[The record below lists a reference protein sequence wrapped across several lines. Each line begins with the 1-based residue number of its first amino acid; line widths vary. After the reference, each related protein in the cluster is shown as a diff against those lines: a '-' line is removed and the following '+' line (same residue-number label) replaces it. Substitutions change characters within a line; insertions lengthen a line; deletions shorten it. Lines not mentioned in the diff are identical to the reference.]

1 MAMKNVTKTNLEPVK
16 GKVLLMQIENK
27 TTTFIELDEKAK
39 QKYSDFQIVKVGD
52 EKSELVKSI
61 GKCVVF
67 DAKLLESVT
76 SVKDKDENDFWICPE
91 SAIVCLK

>member
-1 MAMKNVTKTNLEPVK
+1 MKNVTKTNLEPVR
-16 GKVLLMQIENK
+16 GKVLLIQIDSNV
-27 TTTFIELDEKAK
+27 TSLIELDDKAK

-67 DAKLLESVT
+67 DSKMLESVT
-76 SVKDKDENDFWICPE
+76 SVKDKDDNDFWICPE
-91 SAIVCLK
+91 QAIVCLK

>member
-1 MAMKNVTKTNLEPVK
+1 MKNITKTNLEPVK
-16 GKVLLMQIENK
+16 GKVLLIQIDSNV
-27 TTTFIELDEKAK
+27 TSLIELDDKAK
-39 QKYSDFQIVKVGD
+39 QRYSDFQIVKVGD

-67 DAKLLESVT
+67 DAKMLESVT

-91 SAIVCLK
+91 QAIVCLK

>member
-1 MAMKNVTKTNLEPVK
+1 MAMKNITKTNLEPVK
-16 GKVLLMQIENK
+16 GKVLLIQIDSNV
-27 TTTFIELDEKAK
+27 TSLIELDDKAK
-39 QKYSDFQIVKVGD
+39 QRYSDFQIVKVGD

-67 DAKLLESVT
+67 DAKMLESVT

-91 SAIVCLK
+91 QAIVCLK